1 MTHEQNRKVGRRN
14 SIPKCR
20 YGGMVLRKRKWTRR
34 RKEEPQ
40 SRLRKQNLNHAP
52 LQEHPII
59 TKSLPSQMPLSKLCC
74 CFVMYTSSG
83 HHHHACPWLTI
94 GLDAGHGCH
103 LDSFPSKRQQ
113 HRSCEADF
121 LRVPTGI
128 FCLPKIRRTIIEMRQ
143 PVQQLSIRV

>member
-1 MTHEQNRKVGRRN
+1 MTHKQNRKVGGRN
-14 SIPKCR
+14 SIPKSR
-20 YGGMVLRKRKWTRR
+20 YGGMVLRKKWTR

-52 LQEHPII
+52 
-59 TKSLPSQMPLSKLCC
+59 PSKNTQSSPNLSLCC